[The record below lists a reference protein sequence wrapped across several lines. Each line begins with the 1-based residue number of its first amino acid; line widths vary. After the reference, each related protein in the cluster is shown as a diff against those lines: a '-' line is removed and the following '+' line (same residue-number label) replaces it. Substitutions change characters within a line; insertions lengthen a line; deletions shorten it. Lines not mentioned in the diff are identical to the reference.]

1 MSSHAHVQLSNSYP
15 FSKPA
20 SSKLQLW
27 ITDVHCTIIMQ
38 TARHGGS
45 PCPKLVD
52 YRWCGSARNACKSG
66 YFRSTTAWTIYHFW
80 TLCHFCDVDIWCSC
94 KSGYFRSTRMEI
106 FMMMISMRS
115 LDSDIQKTYEL
126 AQMYRVFFFN
136 CSSQFSVP
144 KWKTMGS
151 QSEILFHG
159 ILNLQK
165 ILVGWTTFFFLALKF
180 GRNS

>member
-1 MSSHAHVQLSNSYP
+1 MYSHAHVQLSNSYP

-94 KSGYFRSTRMEI
+94 ESGYFRSTRMEI

-126 AQMYRVFFFN
+126 AQMYRVFFSIVPPNFQYQN
-136 CSSQFSVP
+136 ERRLAANQRFCSMKYSMYKRSSLVQQRFS
-144 KWKTMGS
+144 
-151 QSEILFHG
+151 I
-159 ILNLQK
+159 
-165 ILVGWTTFFFLALKF
+165 
-180 GRNS
+180 